1 MAPRSVSI
9 PGGGGGSGGGG
20 RGPCHC
26 DHLMGSLMD
35 EARVVEEGREKER
48 ERETKSYSYLRI
60 YFFLPCQRKR
70 KGCVVI
76 VLYKTARLL
85 FYFIPIIVM
94 NTI

>member
-35 EARVVEEGREKER
+35 EARVVEEGREKLNHIRILEYIFSCLVKER
-48 ERETKSYSYLRI
+48 GKA
-60 YFFLPCQRKR
+60 
-70 KGCVVI
+70 
-76 VLYKTARLL
+76 VLS
-85 FYFIPIIVM
+85 
-94 NTI
+94 